1 MMSRGPQVADME
13 YREENEQTRAP
24 IIPHIT
30 ISINGNNIHHTQL
43 GPQRKKVLL
52 HEVTSYDIMVS
63 VILIF
68 EAFEHVAKDPFLI
81 LKTFAWKLC
90 LFPYFTLVS
99 VMVS

>member
-1 MMSRGPQVADME
+1 METTSTTPILAHRGQ
-13 YREENEQTRAP
+13 Q
-24 IIPHIT
+24 
-30 ISINGNNIHHTQL
+30 
-43 GPQRKKVLL
+43 VLL
-52 HEVTSYDIMVS
+52 HEVTSSGIVVS

-90 LFPYFTLVS
+90 FFPYFTLVS